1 MNDSIFNSIKKVLGI
16 AEDYHAFDVDI
27 LMYINSTLAVLN
39 QLGVGPANG
48 FSIED
53 DTKTWLAFMGD
64 DPRLNLVKSYMVLK
78 VRKDFDPPASGFLTN
93 AITAQID
100 EYVWRITV
108 AADSYDIPDDT
119 DLSGYMRRD
128 VYDPNAYHDDLMV
141 VDGGSL

>member
-1 MNDSIFNSIKKVLGI
+1 MNDSIFNSIKKVLGV

-27 LMYINSTLAVLN
+27 LMHINSTLAILN

-53 DTKTWLAFMGD
+53 ETQTWLAFMGD
-64 DPRLNLVKSYMVLK
+64 DPRLNLVKSYMALK

-108 AADSYDIPDDT
+108 AADSYDIPDHT